1 MSKKYNYKEVF
12 YLKKPNL
19 LTIVE
24 FLEKELLKQGYSQS
38 TMQFY
43 NTAWKKII
51 KYFNSKGITYYS
63 EELLLEFL
71 EDVYQISK
79 KKELGS
85 ITSYE
90 ISMIRAA
97 CLLGDFSQNGNFLRK
112 YYKKPIITNEKQLAV
127 VAQFEQACINNGNR
141 EDTASAKGRNVCQ
154 MLKYFSDNG
163 INEICDISPE
173 IIERYILTFSRY
185 AKNGIHK
192 RVGHLKAFFAFL
204 YQTNY
209 LKTDYS
215 KIFPTYNAPRNA
227 KIPCVWKHDD
237 VVKMLEVVDRGN
249 PSGKRDYAILMLVTH
264 LGLRIG
270 DVKSLKFDNFKW
282 NTNRLEIIQSKTGE
296 FLSLPL
302 SREVGWAVIDY
313 IQNGRP
319 LVDTDVIF
327 VRHCA
332 PYCGFCKGNSLG
344 AIIDKYRKLAHLP
357 SVNHPIGM
365 HSLRHTLASRL
376 LKNEVPLDVISDILG
391 HQSVDTTDIY
401 LKVDIDSLRMCALQP
416 PEVKI
421 YE

>member
-1 MSKKYNYKEVF
+1 MEVF

-19 LTIVE
+19 STLVE
-24 FLEKELLKQGYSQS
+24 TLDQEMLNQGYSQNS
-38 TMQFY
+38 MRFY
-43 NTAWKKII
+43 RSAWEKII
-51 KYFNSKGITYYS
+51 KYFNAKGLTCYS
-63 EELLLEFL
+63 EEVLLEYL
-71 EDVYQISK
+71 EETYQISK
-79 KKELGS
+79 KKELGTIS
-85 ITSYE
+85 SYE
-90 ISMIRAA
+90 IAIVRVVCM
-97 CLLGDFSQNGNFLRK
+97 LGDFSQKGTFLRK
-112 YYKKPIITNEKQLAV
+112 YYKKPIITNKKQLAIV
-127 VAQFEQACINNGNR
+127 SQFEQTCIDKGNR
-141 EDTASAKGRNVCQ
+141 ETTASAKGRSVCQ

-163 INEICDISPE
+163 VNEICDISSE

-185 AKNGIHK
+185 EKEGIYT
-192 RVGHLKAFFAFL
+192 RVGQLKAFFSFL
-204 YQTNY
+204 YQNNY

-227 KIPCVWKHDD
+227 KIPCVWKHED
-237 VVKMLEVVDRGN
+237 VIQMLEAVDRGN

-270 DVKSLKFDNFKW
+270 DVKLLKFENFKW
-282 NTNRLEIIQSKTGE
+282 NTNRLELIQSKTGE

-319 LVDTDVIF
+319 LVDTDVVF

-332 PYCGFCKGNSLG
+332 PYCGFSKGNSLG

-357 SVNHPIGM
+357 AVEHPVGM
-365 HSLRHTLASRL
+365 HSLRHTLASKL
-376 LKNEVPLDVISDILG
+376 LKNEVSLDIISDILG

-401 LKVDIDSLRMCALQP
+401 LKVDIDSLRKCALQP
-416 PEVKI
+416 PEVNV